1 MTSSRVMRPVTTV
14 SAMSAPSWDAGP
26 PECAISM
33 WLLLVMKVRRTSS
46 RGASSLTCA
55 TLRPLQAMNL
65 NLSWSNEFEFELE
78 LTSMLHNV
86 SCVCDNPACPS
97 QELAVQLRQT
107 LRPKKV
113 RLLHHGSSCSV
124 QAEIVAQKKVKN
136 R

>member
-1 MTSSRVMRPVTTV
+1 MRVSMTSSRVMRPVTTV

-65 NLSWSNEFEFELE
+65 NLNWSNGFQSELDLKSSQCCTMSAPLE
-78 LTSMLHNV
+78 PGV
-86 SCVCDNPACPS
+86 STTGAGRS
-97 QELAVQLRQT
+97 I
-107 LRPKKV
+107 
-113 RLLHHGSSCSV
+113 
-124 QAEIVAQKKVKN
+124 QAEIVTQKKQGISG